1 MSIDY
6 KISLTT
12 PLISDLPI
20 HSIRDTHM
28 AISVCICID
37 IIIYRPYNQFN
48 MASLT
53 VTVIK
58 RRGALAV

>member
-20 HSIRDTHM
+20 HSFRDTRM
-28 AISVCICID
+28 VISVCICIC
-37 IIIYRPYNQFN
+37 ICICIYID

>member
-20 HSIRDTHM
+20 HSFRDTRM
-28 AISVCICID
+28 VISVCICID
-37 IIIYRPYNQFN
+37 